1 MEPVCGVCYQPL
13 GRSTAWWLV
22 QGLERYWGLGRR
34 ICPGNPPVTGEGA
47 ALVLLGL
54 LGLRTDLRNRA
65 WIKSLLA
72 KENRALG
79 K

>member
-1 MEPVCGVCYQPL
+1 M
-13 GRSTAWWLV
+13 V
-22 QGLERYWGLGRR
+22 QGLERYWGLDRR

-54 LGLRTDLRNRA
+54 RMVLRNRA
-65 WIKSLLA
+65 WIKPLLA
-72 KENRALG
+72 KDNGVLG

>member
-1 MEPVCGVCYQPL
+1 M
-13 GRSTAWWLV
+13 V
-22 QGLERYWGLGRR
+22 QGLERYWGLDRR

-54 LGLRTDLRNRA
+54 RMDLRNRA
-65 WIKSLLA
+65 WIKPLPA
-72 KENRALG
+72 KDNGVLG